1 MSKEYLESLARRYL
15 NEAIINEKTGN
26 RLDAAKNY
34 RKAAEIFT
42 LLGNNYKETVSRSIY
57 KNLAESC
64 SKKAEEL
71 ERETQIAIAI
81 GDTNGNNIEE
91 TVKEFIVTKKPNV
104 KFEDVIGL
112 DNVKQSI
119 VETIIYP
126 YKRPDLFP
134 FGWYKG
140 ILLYGP
146 PGCGKTLVVAAIV
159 NEINGVFMYVNAA
172 NLMSKWLGESERKVT
187 SMFNYARKVGTSKP
201 VIVFLDEADALLGVY
216 DHEIGGEIRVRN
228 QFLQE
233 LDGLADKGE
242 KYFVFVMAATNKPW
256 KLDIGFLRRFQKRI
270 YVPPPDVKARRLLL
284 EYYVKPFRLADD
296 VNLDLLSEIT
306 EGYSASDIRDIV
318 LEAYFRTLREL
329 FRSGNIE
336 GQPRSISMQDFL
348 EVLNVRKPSVSKE
361 LLKKYEEWAM
371 MYGS

>member
-1 MSKEYLESLARRYL
+1 MSKEYLESLARKYL
-15 NEAIINEKTGN
+15 NEAIINEKVGN

-34 RKAAEIFT
+34 RKAAEIFA
-42 LLGNNYKETVSRSIY
+42 LLSNNYKETISQSIY

-71 ERETQIAIAI
+71 EKENQIAIAI
-81 GDTNGNNIEE
+81 GNTDNANVEE
-91 TVKEFIVTKKPNV
+91 AVKEFIVTKKPNV

-112 DNVKQSI
+112 DNVKQAI

-146 PGCGKTLVVAAIV
+146 PGCGKTLIVAAIV
-159 NEINGVFMYVNAA
+159 NEIDGIFMHVNAA
-172 NLMSKWLGESERKVT
+172 NLMSKWLGESEKKVT
-187 SMFNYARKVGTSKP
+187 SIFNYARRIGTSKP
-201 VIVFLDEADALLGVY
+201 VIIFLDEADALLGIY
-216 DHEIGGEIRVRN
+216 DHEIGGEVRVRN

-233 LDGLADKGE
+233 LDGLIDKGE
-242 KYFVFVMAATNKPW
+242 KYFIYVIAATNKPW

-270 YVPPPDVKARRLLL
+270 YVPPPDTKARKQLL

-296 VNLDLLSEIT
+296 VNLDVLAEIT

-318 LEAYFRTLREL
+318 LESYFRTLREL
-329 FRSGNIE
+329 FRSGNME
-336 GQPRSISMQDFL
+336 GQPRPILMQDFL
-348 EVLNVRKPSVSKE
+348 EVLKIRKPSISKE

>member
-1 MSKEYLESLARRYL
+1 YLESLARRYL